1 MIQDMEAII
10 KWNESPVDYTRCQ
23 SVDLAID
30 TFISQCD
37 VRENSRKHYRK
48 ELRLFF
54 GWVAKTGRMV
64 NNLTRAD
71 IIAFKDSLLQTHSN
85 LTIASYLVAIRKF
98 YEWTEGYKLYP
109 NIAKGIKSP
118 KRKNA
123 YLKEHLRE
131 NQIADYLNNFKG
143 NLRDFAIVNLLL
155 RTGIRTIE
163 LTRANIDDVTFKGGQ
178 RILKIWGKG
187 HDEKDSFVVLTDKAW
202 APIKAYL
209 DTRRNATMKEPL
221 FVSESHRNCGGRLTT
236 KTISSICKEGFRAI
250 GLDAREFTAHSLR
263 HTTAVM
269 LLKNGSIADVQS
281 VLRHTN
287 PATSQIYTKSIEE
300 ELRLAK
306 PSEQKLDDA
315 F

>member
-1 MIQDMEAII
+1 MEEII
-10 KWNESPVDYTRCQ
+10 RWNASPVDYSRSE

-37 VRENSRKHYRK
+37 VRENSRNHYRK
-48 ELRLFF
+48 ELRIFF
-54 GWVAKTGRMV
+54 EWVASTGRQV
-64 NNLTRAD
+64 QDLTRAD
-71 IIAFKDSLLQTHSN
+71 IIAFKDSLLQSHSN
-85 LTIASYLVAIRKF
+85 LTIASYLVSIRKF

-131 NQIADYLNNFKG
+131 NQIAEFLNHFDGNIRDY
-143 NLRDFAIVNLLL
+143 AIVNLLL

-163 LTRANIDDVTFKGGQ
+163 LVRANIDDITYKGGQ
-178 RILKIWGKG
+178 RILRVWGKG
-187 HDEKDSFVVLTDKAW
+187 HDERDSFVVLSDKAY
-202 APIKAYL
+202 APIKVYL
-209 DTRRNATMKEPL
+209 ETRKSATLKEPL
-221 FVSESHRNCGGRLTT
+221 FVSASNRNNGGRLTT
-236 KTISSICKEGFRAI
+236 KTISSLCKEGFRAI
-250 GLDAREFTAHSLR
+250 GLDAHEYTAHSLR

-281 VLRHTN
+281 VLRHQSPT
-287 PATSQIYTKSIEE
+287 TSQIYTKSVEE

-306 PSEQKLDDA
+306 PSELKLDDV